1 MSLVRVTGRRR
12 KPWVTTPP
20 PGPTFEFHVMPGGN
34 DTRPWPEPGVTKN
47 ESYDMGVAALGRD
60 MGGRIKFFSAG
71 AISIAVTNRTV
82 DTSHSTEP
90 YPIYCFK
97 TFTTAQINAFLGTL
111 DHACA
116 LTYEHEY
123 YAFTQP
129 EWDAY
134 NAAYAS
140 LKALRD
146 AHANGHYVELQA
158 MSSMS
163 QMRKNPGW
171 FAAADA
177 TNFDS
182 WGADTYNAKAGTPY
196 TAQQCFDDQYAAW
209 QTMKARDN
217 PNLKW
222 RVAEYGL
229 SRLVA
234 GGGALWTGPERVAWI
249 DGHISYARGLGL
261 SSIGYWAADNSK
273 PDELIKDWSIDKG
286 TAADVYTAAYM
297 AGMLTSYPVIVP

>member
-1 MSLVRVTGRRR
+1 MH
-12 KPWVTTPP
+12 K
-20 PGPTFEFHVMPGGN
+20 
-34 DTRPWPEPGVTKN
+34 
-47 ESYDMGVAALGRD
+47 
-60 MGGRIKFFSAG
+60 
-71 AISIAVTNRTV
+71 
-82 DTSHSTEP
+82 
-90 YPIYCFK
+90 
-97 TFTTAQINAFLGTL
+97 
-111 DHACA
+111 
-116 LTYEHEY
+116 
-123 YAFTQP
+123 
-129 EWDAY
+129 
-134 NAAYAS
+134 
-140 LKALRD
+140 
-146 AHANGHYVELQA
+146 
-158 MSSMS
+158 
-163 QMRKNPGW
+163 PGW

-234 GGGALWTGPERVAWI
+234 GGGALKRPSRMALI

-273 PDELIKDWSIDKG
+273 PDELIDWSIDKG

-297 AGMLTSYPVIVP
+297 AGMLTSYP